1 MDSEDSDCS
10 GCRRSCTTVV
20 SPEIR
25 CLELTNRISY
35 LEARFNLLRVQYN
48 ALVDEKSE
56 LDRRV
61 IYLVQIVLENNRSL
75 TIISNKLQKLQ
86 SENSNN

>member
-10 GCRRSCTTVV
+10 GYRRSCSSIV

-35 LEARFNLLRVQYN
+35 LEARFNLLRAQYI

-56 LDRRV
+56 LDRKV
-61 IYLVQIVLENNRSL
+61 MDLEQIVLENNRSL